1 VSDVDADVVVV
12 GAGLAGLTCALTLV
26 EAGRRVLVLE
36 ASDGVGGRV
45 RTDEV
50 DGFLLDRG
58 FQVLLTGYPAARR
71 WFDSDALE
79 LRPFAPGVVVHPSG
93 AARGVRLADP
103 FRAPFAAARSLVSPL
118 FTPLDALRLL
128 RWRHSLL
135 SPSGPEVAARRQV
148 TTRERLDEVGFS
160 SRIIEGFFR
169 PFLAGTFFDP
179 DLTTSSRVT
188 ELVFRC
194 FFRGDVA
201 VPARGMGQLGTQ
213 LAARLPS
220 GAVRLSTP
228 LLRVAA
234 DDEPGLELTVPGAT
248 LRARRVVLAVDA
260 PALAGIDGA
269 SGALRRSTASGAGRV
284 TGVEVADDVTD
295 DVPDEPAA
303 QPAPGR
309 GTAVVYFDAPRS
321 PTRGRPD
328 LHIGTPGDGP
338 IATLATMS
346 DVAPDYAPPGRSLV
360 SVSTVG
366 VPEVADRALIA
377 AVRAQASLWF
387 GQQVDAWRPL
397 ATYRIPYA
405 QPRQDPVDLPELA
418 RPTRIGADLW
428 RCGDHTDTGSIQG
441 ALVAGRRTA
450 EELLRT

>member
-1 VSDVDADVVVV
+1 VSDVDVAVV
-12 GAGLAGLTCALTLV
+12 GAGLAGLTCALTLAA
-26 EAGRRVLVLE
+26 AGRSVVVLE

-71 WFDSDALE
+71 WFDADALE
-79 LRPFAPGVVVHPSG
+79 LRPFTPGVVVHPRGS
-93 AARGVRLADP
+93 ARGVRLADP
-103 FRAPFAAARSLVSPL
+103 FRAPLAAAGSLLGPL

-128 RWRHSLL
+128 RWRHSVLAPTG
-135 SPSGPEVAARRQV
+135 SEVAARRQV
-148 TTRERLDEVGFS
+148 TTRERLDEFGFS
-160 SRIIEGFFR
+160 PRIVEGFFR

-201 VPARGMGQLGTQ
+201 VPSRGMGQLGVQ
-213 LAARLPS
+213 LASRLPD
-220 GAVRLSTP
+220 GVLRLSTP
-228 LLRVAA
+228 LLRIAA
-234 DDEPGLELTVPGAT
+234 DDEPGVELGVPGAT

-260 PALAGIDGA
+260 PALAGIAGLDG
-269 SGALRRSTASGAGRV
+269 GLV
-284 TGVEVADDVTD
+284 TEVAAT
-295 DVPDEPAA
+295 
-303 QPAPGR
+303 PAPGR
-309 GTAVVYFDAPRS
+309 GTAAVYFDAPHS
-321 PTRGRPD
+321 PTRGRAD
-328 LHIGTPGDGP
+328 LHLGAPGDGP

-346 DVAPDYAPPGRSLV
+346 DVAPSYAPAGRHLV

-366 VPEVADRALIA
+366 VPEVGDRALIA
-377 AVRAQASLWF
+377 AVRDQARGWF
-387 GQQVDAWRPL
+387 GAGVDAWRPL

-405 QPRQDPVDLPELA
+405 QPRQDPGDLPALA
-418 RPTRIGADLW
+418 RPTRLGRYVW

-450 EELLRT
+450 EDVLAASAA